1 MSAKHYLTYVND
13 RCNMNCPYCY
23 DSRKRTGEEMPD
35 AVIDACLDFYRRTAG
50 DEALSIMFLGG
61 EPSLSPHVLRRF
73 LEGAGESWFF
83 ELMTNA
89 FNWQPDFL
97 DMLRPYR
104 KRLTIIASYD
114 GMFQERRKPG
124 STERVLGN
132 IRMAISRGFMVV
144 PCWTTTDE
152 TVGSLFENAR
162 KLIADTAGFR
172 RLFIK
177 RNCLHNIWGN
187 NAAYLQGLAANID
200 RYAAL
205 LAHERIVRGQY
216 VQTLNR
222 IETGSDLNCVH
233 RKGTFS
239 CQTGF
244 PSQVVVGM
252 DGALY
257 PCELY
262 ASNHRHPIGDVWKGH
277 DMDALRAMSA
287 PDYAGAARRN
297 NVCPWW
303 NETRN
308 GDWRDCSGCINDEA
322 DNMLFAARGK
332 IQDHLDRLGRLKA
345 AFGGGHV

>member
-177 RNCLHNIWGN
+177 RNCHHNIWGN

-303 NETRN
+303 NEARN
-308 GDWRDCSGCINDEA
+308 VDWRG
-322 DNMLFAARGK
+322 LLRLHQRRGRQHAVCGAG
-332 IQDHLDRLGRLKA
+332 QDAGSP
-345 AFGGGHV
+345 